1 MKQKRAP
8 RDVVAS
14 AAKQS
19 RRGGALVGA
28 LLLAT
33 PALLSSGAPSHAAGY
48 PTKPVRL
55 IVVYPPGGGID
66 LLARVM
72 GPSFTETWGQAVV
85 VDNRPGA
92 GTTIGAAVAAKAP
105 PDGYTLLMTDVSFA
119 ITPSLYS
126 SLPYDAQKSFAPISL
141 INLVTDVLVVHPS
154 VPAGSVKELI
164 AYAKANPGKIL
175 YASAGNGTLNHLAPE
190 MLKAMAGIDLVH
202 VPFKGALAA
211 LTDVV
216 AGRQQL
222 YIGALASTVPHIK
235 SGRVRAIAITGKKR
249 SSMLPDL
256 PTMAESGLPDYDVNA
271 WYGLL
276 APAGTP
282 RSIVTAV
289 HRQVKK
295 ALQSREVQQQLAEQG
310 SEAVGNTPE
319 EFRAFISDEIVKWNG
334 AVKTAGA
341 KVD

>member
-1 MKQKRAP
+1 MKSLCTRI
-8 RDVVAS
+8 
-14 AAKQS
+14 AAT
-19 RRGGALVGA
+19 V
-28 LLLAT
+28 LLCSFAIC
-33 PALLSSGAPSHAAGY
+33 AAAADY

-55 IVVYPPGGGID
+55 VVVYPPGGGID
-66 LLARVM
+66 LLARAM
-72 GPSFTETWGQAVV
+72 GPSFAEGWGQQIV

-92 GTTIGAAVAAKAP
+92 GTTIGAAVAAKAA

-126 SLPYDAQKSFAPISL
+126 SLPYDPQKSFAPISL
-141 INLVTDVLVVHPS
+141 VNLVTDVLVVHPS
-154 VPAGSVKELI
+154 VRAASLKELI
-164 AYAKANPGKIL
+164 AHARANPGKLL

-202 VPFKGALAA
+202 VPFKGAVAA

-235 SGRVRAIAITGKKR
+235 SGRVRAIAITGRKR
-249 SSMLPDL
+249 SFMLPEL
-256 PTMAESGLPDYDVNA
+256 PTVAESGLPNYDVSA

-282 RSIVTAV
+282 QPLVRAV
-289 HRQVKK
+289 HQQLKK
-295 ALQSREVQQQLAEQG
+295 ALQSKEVQQQLAEQG
-310 SEAVGNTPE
+310 SDAVGSTPE
-319 EFRAFISDEIVKWNG
+319 EFSAFIGAEIVKWSA

>member
-1 MKQKRAP
+1 MKSFCARI
-8 RDVVAS
+8 
-14 AAKQS
+14 AA
-19 RRGGALVGA
+19 AV
-28 LLLAT
+28 
-33 PALLSSGAPSHAAGY
+33 LLSSLAIAAAAAYY
-48 PTKPVRL
+48 PTRPVRL
-55 IVVYPPGGGID
+55 VVVYPPGGGID
-66 LLARVM
+66 LLARAM
-72 GPSFTETWGQAVV
+72 GPSFAEGWGQQIV

-92 GTTIGAAVAAKAP
+92 GTTIGAAVAAKAA

-119 ITPSLYS
+119 ITPSLYA
-126 SLPYDAQKSFAPISL
+126 SLPYDPQKSFAPVSL
-141 INLVTDVLVVHPS
+141 VNLVTDVLVVHPS
-154 VPAGSVKELI
+154 LRAASLNELI
-164 AYAKANPGKIL
+164 AHARANPGKLL

-202 VPFKGALAA
+202 VPFKGAVAA

-235 SGRVRAIAITGKKR
+235 AGRVRAIAITGRKR
-249 SSMLPDL
+249 SFMLPEL
-256 PTMAESGLPDYDVNA
+256 PTIAESGLPNYDVSA

-282 RSIVTAV
+282 QPIVRAV
-289 HRQVKK
+289 HQQVKQ
-295 ALQSREVQQQLAEQG
+295 ALQSKEVQQQLAEQG
-310 SEAVGNTPE
+310 SDAVGSTPE
-319 EFRAFISDEIVKWNG
+319 EFKAFIGSEIAKWSA

>member
-1 MKQKRAP
+1 MLRL
-8 RDVVAS
+8 
-14 AAKQS
+14 AAI
-19 RRGGALVGA
+19 
-28 LLLAT
+28 LLLSCSC
-33 PALLSSGAPSHAAGY
+33 ALYGAAPDY

-55 IVVYPPGGGID
+55 VVVYPPGGGID

-72 GPSFTETWGQAVV
+72 GQQFTESWGQPVV

-105 PDGYTLLMTDVSFA
+105 ADGYTLLMTDVSFT

-126 SLPYDAQKSFAPISL
+126 KLPYDAQKSFAPISL
-141 INLVTDVLVVHPS
+141 VNLVTDVLVVHPS
-154 VPAGSVKELI
+154 LPATTVKELI
-164 AYAKANPGKIL
+164 AHVKANPGKIL

-202 VPFKGALAA
+202 VPFKGAVAA

-222 YIGALASTVPHIK
+222 YIGALVSTVPHIRT
-235 SGRVRAIAITGKKR
+235 GRVRAVAITGKKR
-249 SSMLPDL
+249 SPMLPDL
-256 PTMAESGLPDYDVNA
+256 PTIAESGLRELRDYDVSA

-282 RSIVTAV
+282 RPIMQSVNQEV
-289 HRQVKK
+289 SK
-295 ALQSREVQQQLAEQG
+295 ALQARSVQQQLAEQG
-310 SEAVGNTPE
+310 SEPVGSSPG
-319 EFRAFISDEIVKWNG
+319 EFQAFIAAEIRKWG
-334 AVKTAGA
+334 AAVKTAGA

>member
-1 MKQKRAP
+1 MLRL
-8 RDVVAS
+8 
-14 AAKQS
+14 AAILLFWWS
-19 RRGGALVGA
+19 CALYGAV
-28 LLLAT
+28 
-33 PALLSSGAPSHAAGY
+33 SNY

-55 IVVYPPGGGID
+55 VVVYPPGGGID

-72 GPSFTETWGQAVV
+72 GQQFTESWGQPIV

-92 GTTIGAAVAAKAP
+92 GTTIGAATAAKAP
-105 PDGYTLLMTDVSFA
+105 ADGYTLLMTDVSFT

-126 SLPYDAQKSFAPISL
+126 RLPYDAQKSFAPISL
-141 INLVTDVLVVHPS
+141 VNLVTDVLVVHPS
-154 VPAGSVKELI
+154 LPAATVKELI
-164 AYAKANPGKIL
+164 SHVKANPGKIL

-202 VPFKGALAA
+202 VPFKGAVAA

-222 YIGALASTVPHIK
+222 YIGALVSTVPHIK
-235 SGRVRAIAITGKKR
+235 SGRVRAVGITGKKR
-249 SSMLPDL
+249 SPMLPDL
-256 PTMAESGLPDYDVNA
+256 PTIAESGPRELRDYDVSA

-282 RSIVTAV
+282 PPIMRAV
-289 HRQVKK
+289 SQEVSK
-295 ALQSREVQQQLAEQG
+295 ALQARSVQQQLAEQG
-310 SEAVGNTPE
+310 SEPVGSTPG
-319 EFRAFISDEIVKWNG
+319 EFQAFIAAEIRKWG
-334 AVKTAGA
+334 AAVKTAGA